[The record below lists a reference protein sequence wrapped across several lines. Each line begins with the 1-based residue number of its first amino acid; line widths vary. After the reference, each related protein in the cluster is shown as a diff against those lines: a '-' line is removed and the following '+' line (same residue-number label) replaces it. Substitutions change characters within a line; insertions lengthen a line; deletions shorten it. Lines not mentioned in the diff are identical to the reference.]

1 MLGRRDI
8 STGIAMI
15 FFFGGHLFRDR
26 QQPTRFGGGGGS
38 RQKFAVTPDS
48 VGGGGSGR
56 IFSVSALQQSV
67 E

>member
-15 FFFGGHLFRDR
+15 FGGGHVFRDR
-26 QQPTRFGGGGGS
+26 QQPTRFGG
-38 RQKFAVTPDS
+38 
-48 VGGGGSGR
+48 GGGGSGR